1 MVPLSLT
8 SIRLSTNSPD
18 TYANTYTCDIP
29 ADTLTLSAG
38 ISHNLASKRDIPAE
52 NGPLTAGISHKS
64 AEKCDIPAEV
74 TAMSAALSHL
84 LRACPTLASHRPR
97 HIHE

>member
-1 MVPLSLT
+1 MQTPS
-8 SIRLSTNSPD
+8 
-18 TYANTYTCDIP
+18 TCDIP
-29 ADTLTLSAG
+29 ADALTLSAG
-38 ISHNLASKRDIPAE
+38 ISQNSASKRDIPAE

-64 AEKCDIPAEV
+64 TEKCDIPAEV

-84 LRACPTLASHRPR
+84 LRACPTLASHRLW